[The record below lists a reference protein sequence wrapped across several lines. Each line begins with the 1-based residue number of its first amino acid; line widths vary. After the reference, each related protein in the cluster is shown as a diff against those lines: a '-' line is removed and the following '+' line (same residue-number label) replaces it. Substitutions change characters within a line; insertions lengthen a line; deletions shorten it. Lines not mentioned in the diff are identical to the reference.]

1 MKFSLHNHHRPHHQ
15 HLNSSIN
22 ISRNIINIIIV
33 FNIIYIIMIISII
46 SVLLM
51 LLMIVIIMP
60 MLASPGISTRT
71 LAMTPSSRL
80 SRLFPRRGERGGGA
94 RLSFIQPVPTA
105 AQSTP
110 QPPSRRTSLH
120 TQLVHHLLVLAWL
133 LPPLPPPLFLLLLLL
148 LLAASYL
155 TLTNQLLTLNAGKH
169 TRLTPE
175 SHNLELELPLAL
187 ALLGRGRKGL
197 GVSAAPAVLH

>member
-33 FNIIYIIMIISII
+33 LNIIYIIMIISII

-71 LAMTPSSRL
+71 LAML
-80 SRLFPRRGERGGGA
+80 QAADCHVFFRGGGKGEGGEA
-94 RLSFIQPVPTA
+94 FFYLASPYSGLVHAPTPFQAHLSPHTACSSFACSGLASSSSSSTA
-105 AQSTP
+105 AS
-110 QPPSRRTSLH
+110 SSCR
-120 TQLVHHLLVLAWL
+120 VL
-133 LPPLPPPLFLLLLLL
+133 PDFD
-148 LLAASYL
+148 
-155 TLTNQLLTLNAGKH
+155 
-169 TRLTPE
+169 
-175 SHNLELELPLAL
+175 
-187 ALLGRGRKGL
+187 
-197 GVSAAPAVLH
+197 

>member
-33 FNIIYIIMIISII
+33 LNIIYIIMIISII

-80 SRLFPRRGERGGGA
+80 SRLFARRGERGAERAFFYLASPYSGLVHA
-94 RLSFIQPVPTA
+94 PNPFQAHLSPHTACSSFACSGLASSSSSSSTA
-105 AQSTP
+105 AAS
-110 QPPSRRTSLH
+110 SCR
-120 TQLVHHLLVLAWL
+120 VL
-133 LPPLPPPLFLLLLLL
+133 PDFD
-148 LLAASYL
+148 
-155 TLTNQLLTLNAGKH
+155 
-169 TRLTPE
+169 
-175 SHNLELELPLAL
+175 
-187 ALLGRGRKGL
+187 
-197 GVSAAPAVLH
+197 

>member
-33 FNIIYIIMIISII
+33 LNIIYIIMIISII

-80 SRLFPRRGERGGGA
+80 SRLFARRGKGEGGEAFFYLASPYSGLVHA
-94 RLSFIQPVPTA
+94 PNPFQAHLSPHTACSSFACSGLASSSSSSSSSSTA
-105 AQSTP
+105 AAS
-110 QPPSRRTSLH
+110 SCR
-120 TQLVHHLLVLAWL
+120 VL
-133 LPPLPPPLFLLLLLL
+133 PDFD
-148 LLAASYL
+148 
-155 TLTNQLLTLNAGKH
+155 
-169 TRLTPE
+169 
-175 SHNLELELPLAL
+175 
-187 ALLGRGRKGL
+187 
-197 GVSAAPAVLH
+197 

>member
-80 SRLFPRRGERGGGA
+80 SRLFLRRGERGGGRGFLLFSQSLQ
-94 RLSFIQPVPTA
+94 RLSPRPN
-105 AQSTP
+105 
-110 QPPSRRTSLH
+110 
-120 TQLVHHLLVLAWL
+120 
-133 LPPLPPPLFLLLLLL
+133 PLPGAPLSTHSLFIICLFWPGFFLLFFFCCFFFLP
-148 LLAASYL
+148 
-155 TLTNQLLTLNAGKH
+155 
-169 TRLTPE
+169 RLT
-175 SHNLELELPLAL
+175 
-187 ALLGRGRKGL
+187 
-197 GVSAAPAVLH
+197 

>member
-33 FNIIYIIMIISII
+33 LNIIYIIMIISII

-80 SRLFPRRGERGGGA
+80 SRLFARRGERGAEGGEA
-94 RLSFIQPVPTA
+94 FFYLASPYSGLVHAPNPFQAHLSPHTACSSFACSGLASSSSSSSSSSTA
-105 AQSTP
+105 AAS
-110 QPPSRRTSLH
+110 SCR
-120 TQLVHHLLVLAWL
+120 VL
-133 LPPLPPPLFLLLLLL
+133 PDFD
-148 LLAASYL
+148 
-155 TLTNQLLTLNAGKH
+155 
-169 TRLTPE
+169 
-175 SHNLELELPLAL
+175 
-187 ALLGRGRKGL
+187 
-197 GVSAAPAVLH
+197 